1 MPVHQGHGTDEQFE
15 GATVIEPKRGYYND
29 PIATLDF
36 SSLYPSIIMAHNLC
50 YTTLLTV
57 AKKKELNIQ
66 EDQITTTP
74 SNSLFIKSTIR
85 KGILPEILEN
95 LLSARKKA
103 KAELKQETD
112 PLKQKV
118 LDGRQY
124 ALKVSANS
132 VYGFTGAQ
140 MGKLP
145 CLEISAVSY
154 YYICLTKS
162 KIYIVK
168 YIIKNKKI
176 FILNII
182 SERYRL
188 WTHYD
193 RTYKTRSGKSLSN
206 RKWIQ
211 KRCDGHIWRYR
222 FRNGKVW
229 RESYRRCNGTW

>member
-57 AKKKELNIQ
+57 AKKKELNTP

-74 SNSLFIKSTIR
+74 SNSLFVKSSVR

-95 LLSARKKA
+95 LLTARKKA

-154 YYICLTKS
+154 RYS
-162 KIYIVK
+162 R
-168 YIIKNKKI
+168 NI
-176 FILNII
+176 F
-182 SERYRL
+182 
-188 WTHYD
+188 
-193 RTYKTRSGKSLSN
+193 
-206 RKWIQ
+206 
-211 KRCDGHIWRYR
+211 KR
-222 FRNGKVW
+222 
-229 RESYRRCNGTW
+229 

>member
-1 MPVHQGHGTDEQFE
+1 MKEKDYLMPVHHGQSSEEQFE

-50 YTTLLTV
+50 YTTLLNSERQ
-57 AKKKELNIQ
+57 AKYKVDADNI
-66 EDQITTTP
+66 TKTP
-74 SNSLFIKSTIR
+74 SNSTFVKANVR
-85 KGILPEILEN
+85 KGLLPEVLED

-103 KAELKQETD
+103 KAELKEETD

-145 CLEISAVSY
+145 CLEISAVCFY
-154 YYICLTKS
+154 KYVYI
-162 KIYIVK
+162 
-168 YIIKNKKI
+168 N
-176 FILNII
+176 FI
-182 SERYRL
+182 S
-188 WTHYD
+188 
-193 RTYKTRSGKSLSN
+193 KSL
-206 RKWIQ
+206 
-211 KRCDGHIWRYR
+211 
-222 FRNGKVW
+222 
-229 RESYRRCNGTW
+229 